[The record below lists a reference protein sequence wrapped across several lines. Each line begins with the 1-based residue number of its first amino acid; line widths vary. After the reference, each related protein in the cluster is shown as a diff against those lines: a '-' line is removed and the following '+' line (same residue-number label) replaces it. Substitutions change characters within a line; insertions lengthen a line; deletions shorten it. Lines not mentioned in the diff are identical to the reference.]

1 MGSGKSTI
9 AANLAP
15 KLGFALC
22 EMDARIVEASGLPSI
37 PAIFHERGEAH
48 FRALETQVAKSLENV
63 SRVVIS
69 TGGGVITTPENMDH
83 LKHAGLVIYLKAT
96 FATVCERLGDLST
109 RPLFQ
114 DPSQAA
120 RLYTE
125 RAPVYAS
132 FADITIDTDGLSTN
146 LITQQISAI
155 VEERR

>member
-1 MGSGKSTI
+1 
-9 AANLAP
+9 
-15 KLGFALC
+15 
-22 EMDARIVEASGLPSI
+22 
-37 PAIFHERGEAH
+37 
-48 FRALETQVAKSLENV
+48 
-63 SRVVIS
+63 
-69 TGGGVITTPENMDH
+69 MDH